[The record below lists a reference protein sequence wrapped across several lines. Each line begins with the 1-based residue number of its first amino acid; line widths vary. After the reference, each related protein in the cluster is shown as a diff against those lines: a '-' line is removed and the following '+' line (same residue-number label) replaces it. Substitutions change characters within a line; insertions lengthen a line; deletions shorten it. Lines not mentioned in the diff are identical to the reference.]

1 MAARRVAGRLSVLF
15 RLMTS
20 NEVHGYLLSF
30 TPKERRV
37 ALESWLRTATE
48 LIGEGVQH
56 YAVRNEVDRI

>member
-1 MAARRVAGRLSVLF
+1 MLF